1 MLHNWY
7 FKDNNP
13 IFRFKDLIFSIQ
25 LFTDTNRY
33 DLDPSSCNILKNNES
48 EFEVSCN
55 QLQWAG
61 GQENALGFVN
71 VKVMFVDNKYQVNIY
86 AKIL

>member
-25 LFTDTNRY
+25 LLTDTNRY
-33 DLDPSSCNILKNNES
+33 YLDPSRYNILKNYER
-48 EFEVSCN
+48 EFEV
-55 QLQWAG
+55 
-61 GQENALGFVN
+61 
-71 VKVMFVDNKYQVNIY
+71 
-86 AKIL
+86 